1 MSPTFKSTLLVAL
14 TLVAVV
20 AYSQTRPL
28 VPAPV
33 TTAATAGSDAVVR
46 AAVTKAIP
54 GATIDSIR
62 PSVITGFR
70 EVALG
75 TRVVYVSTDGKY
87 LLQGA
92 LVQLATRTNLTD
104 ASEARLR
111 QGVLAAVGMD
121 RRIVFSPA
129 KPKYRVTVFTDLDCG
144 YCRKLHAQVADY
156 NRAGISVEYLF
167 YPRAGLSSPTYA
179 EAVSVWCSADRR
191 QALTDAKLDRPP
203 PPKTCTNPI
212 ADDYRL
218 GQRLGIDGTPSIY
231 AADGTYIGGYLS
243 PGDMLAKLDN
253 LAALGQ
259 PVTVK

>member
-1 MSPTFKSTLLVAL
+1 MSPTIKSSLLIAL
-14 TLVAVV
+14 ALAAVV
-20 AYSQTRPL
+20 AYAQTRP
-28 VPAPV
+28 VATAPAS
-33 TTAATAGSDAVVR
+33 TAATAGSDAVVR
-46 AAVTKAIP
+46 AAVAKAIP
-54 GATIDSIR
+54 GSTIDSIK

-75 TRVVYVSTDGKY
+75 TRVVYVSSDGKY
-87 LLQGA
+87 LLQGT

-104 ASEARLR
+104 VSEARLR
-111 QGVLAAVGMD
+111 QGVLSAVGMD
-121 RRIVFSPA
+121 RRIVFSPP
-129 KPKYRVTVFTDLDCG
+129 KPKYRITVFTDLDCG

-167 YPRAGLSSPTYA
+167 YPRAGLNSPTYT

-203 PPKTCTNPI
+203 PAKSCANPI

-231 AADGTYIGGYLS
+231 AADGNYLGGYLS

-259 PVTVK
+259 PVAVK